1 MYNFDE
7 LTDDDLREGIMEEL
21 HKDYPDAERYHAYME
36 ELERRTPKIE
46 LTPEQRKRLLAQHP
60 LVLRRKAKRKRI
72 MKIAVAAMLAVV
84 LVGFLPR
91 AFGAPTLFETVGK
104 WTKETFSFHEGQ
116 PEETVVDTEHSGL
129 QELED
134 KLTELGVTE
143 KVVPTWLP
151 EDYTLKKID
160 QQSAPTGITVHA
172 IFENAGQEIQIS
184 IRVCSEGSVGDYQID
199 NEIVETCEI
208 SGVTTHFVSNV
219 DRYSAI
225 WQTGNVEC
233 SIYAETIDE
242 LKQIVK
248 SVY

>member
-7 LTDDDLREGIMEEL
+7 LTDDDLREGILEEL

-116 PEETVVDTEHSGL
+116 PEETVVETEHSGL
-129 QELED
+129 QKLED

-151 EDYTLKKID
+151 EGYKLEKID
-160 QQSAPTGITVHA
+160 QQSTPTGITVYS
-172 IFENAGQEIQIS
+172 IFDNAGQEIQIS
-184 IRVCSEGSVGDYQID
+184 VRICSDGSMRDYQID
-199 NEIVETCEI
+199 NEIIETCEI
-208 SGVTTHFVSNV
+208 SGVKTHFVSNNGQ
-219 DRYSAI
+219 YCAI
-225 WQTGNVEC
+225 WQAGNAEC
-233 SIYAETIDE
+233 VITADTMEQ
-242 LKQIVK
+242 LKTIVK

>member
-7 LTDDDLREGIMEEL
+7 LTDDDLREGILEEL
-21 HKDYPDAERYHAYME
+21 HKDYPDVERYHAYME

-46 LTPEQRKRLLAQHP
+46 LTPEQRKKLLDQHP

-72 MKIAVAAMLAVV
+72 MKIAVAAVLAVV

-91 AFGAPTLFETVGK
+91 AFGAPTLFESVGK
-104 WTKETFSFHEGQ
+104 WTKETFSFHEEQ
-116 PEETVVDTEHSGL
+116 PDKTVVDTKHSGL

-151 EDYTLKKID
+151 EGYTLKELQEKSSPQAVSVIAD
-160 QQSAPTGITVHA
+160 FT
-172 IFENAGQEIQIS
+172 NADKEIQIN
-184 IRVCSEGSVGDYQID
+184 IRICSDGSMRDYQID
-199 NEIVETCEI
+199 NEIIETCEI
-208 SGVTTHFVSNV
+208 SGVTTHFVSNNEK
-219 DRYSAI
+219 YCAI
-225 WQTGNVEC
+225 WQTGNIEC
-233 SIYAETIDE
+233 VISADTIE
-242 LKQIVK
+242 QLKTIVK